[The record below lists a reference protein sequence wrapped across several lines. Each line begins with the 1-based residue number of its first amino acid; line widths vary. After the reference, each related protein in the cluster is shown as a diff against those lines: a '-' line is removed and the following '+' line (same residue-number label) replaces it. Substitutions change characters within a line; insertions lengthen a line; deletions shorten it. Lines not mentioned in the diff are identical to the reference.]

1 MEEEAAVRPTE
12 LQLEELKQQLR
23 VFQVMHHAS
32 LDDIAADPSF
42 GNVEVTLLSKVR
54 KLEHEATV
62 RHPRS
67 TRDFVCKLKYGLYAI
82 V

>member
-1 MEEEAAVRPTE
+1 MEEEAALRPTE
-12 LQLEELKQQLR
+12 FQLEELKQQLR

-62 RHPRS
+62 RQPGS
-67 TRDFVCKLKYGLYAI
+67 TSDFVCKLKYNLSGI
-82 V
+82 I